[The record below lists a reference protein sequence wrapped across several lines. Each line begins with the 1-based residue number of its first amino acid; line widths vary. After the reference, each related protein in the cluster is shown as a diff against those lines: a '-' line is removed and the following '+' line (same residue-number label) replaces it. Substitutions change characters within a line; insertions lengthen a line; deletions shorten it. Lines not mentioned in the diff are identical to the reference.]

1 MFAAAATNRIAID
14 HILFLTDFSETS
26 DAALHVAKI
35 VARGYESH
43 IRALH
48 VQLPPPIEYG
58 SEQLAAATMNAVED
72 ACIQGMR
79 KTELALEGI
88 PHDSAVVRGGDIWPT
103 VEREL
108 AERRADLIVVGTHGR
123 TGFQR
128 LLLGSVAEEIFRQS
142 PVPVLTIGPQVSS
155 DWGNGAPLKRILLAT
170 DFQEQSGAAVPY
182 ALSFAQEYEAE
193 LDLLHVIRVRDEKA
207 EHTGEAIS
215 AAAAM
220 HRLQDLVPSEA
231 LPWCR
236 PHSIVRYGDAG
247 AQVLGAA
254 AELKSGLIVM
264 GVRGAPHRMGRA
276 THLERAVAHRV
287 VTRATCP
294 VLTVRRPQE
303 PRDAAV

>member
-1 MFAAAATNRIAID
+1 MFGTAAANRIAID
-14 HILFLTDFSETS
+14 HILFLTDFSESS
-26 DAALHVAKI
+26 DAALRAAKI

-48 VQLPPPIEYG
+48 VQLPPTIEYG
-58 SEQLAAATMNAVED
+58 SGQLATATMD
-72 ACIQGMR
+72 AMEEACLAGIR
-79 KTELALEGI
+79 KTETALEGI
-88 PHDSAVVRGGDIWPT
+88 PHDSACARGGDVWPT

-142 PVPVLTIGPQVSS
+142 RVPVLTIGLHVATGREGCRQF
-155 DWGNGAPLKRILLAT
+155 KRILLAT
-170 DFQEQSGAAVPY
+170 DFQEQSSAAVPY

-193 LDLLHVIRVRDEKA
+193 LDLLHVIRTRNEIA
-207 EHTGEAIS
+207 EHKGDAMA

-220 HRLQDLVPSEA
+220 HRLQDLMPGEA
-231 LPWCR
+231 LAWCR
-236 PHSIVRYGDAG
+236 PHSIVRYGDPG
-247 AQVLGAA
+247 AQILQA
-254 AELKSGLIVM
+254 AEELRSDLIVM
-264 GVRGAPHRMGRA
+264 GVRGAPHRLGRA

-294 VLTVRRPQE
+294 VLTVRSPQE
-303 PRDAAV
+303 SRKSLN

>member
-1 MFAAAATNRIAID
+1 MFAAATANRIAID
-14 HILFLTDFSETS
+14 HILLLTDFSETS
-26 DAALHVAKI
+26 DAALHVSKI

-72 ACIQGMR
+72 ACIEGMR
-79 KTELALEGI
+79 KTELALEEI
-88 PHDSAVVRGGDIWPT
+88 PHDSAIVKGGDVWPT
-103 VEREL
+103 VALEL
-108 AERRADLIVVGTHGR
+108 TKRRTDLVVVGTHGR

-155 DWGNGAPLKRILLAT
+155 DWGNGAPPKRILLAT
-170 DFQEQSGAAVPY
+170 DFQAESGAAVPY

-193 LDLLHVIRVRDEKA
+193 LDLLHVIRARDEKA
-207 EHTGEAIS
+207 EQKGEAMS

-231 LPWCR
+231 LAWCR

-247 AQVLGAA
+247 AQILGAA
-254 AELKSGLIVM
+254 AELKSDLIVM
-264 GVRGAPHRMGRA
+264 GVRGAPHRLGRA

-294 VLTVRRPQE
+294 VLTVRRPQG
-303 PRDAAV
+303 PHDAAI